1 MSKLTNLIA
10 TQTKLTAEVAVLESF
25 LTTVVESQSLT
36 LSTKGVSVDFEPKDA
51 QVGTKVVAVMEEEYF
66 RLAEE
71 LEVVNAKVAALEVL
85 VG

>member
-36 LSTKGVSVDFEPKDA
+36 LGTKGVSVDFEPKDA

-66 RLAEE
+66 SLAEE

>member
-1 MSKLTNLIA
+1 MSKLTTLIT
-10 TQTKLTAEVAVLESF
+10 TQTKLTTEVAVLESF
-25 LTTVVESQSLT
+25 LTTVVESQALT

-71 LEVVNAKVAALEVL
+71 LEAVNAKVAALEVL